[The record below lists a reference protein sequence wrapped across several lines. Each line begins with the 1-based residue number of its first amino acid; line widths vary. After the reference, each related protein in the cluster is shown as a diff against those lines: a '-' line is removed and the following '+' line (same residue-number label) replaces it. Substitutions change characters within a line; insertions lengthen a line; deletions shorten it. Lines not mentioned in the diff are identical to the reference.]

1 MKRNRSSSFRLLR
14 ATLPLDMQLH
24 SHEDHPVAHFTLR
37 THAPESWLPSD
48 EGTLAIDID
57 ETHDEIIV
65 RTPIAGVRQE
75 DLSLSLHNDL
85 LTIRG
90 TRRDPTPQEERVTIL
105 RECHW
110 GPFSRS
116 VILPVHVRGDDAT
129 ATLKDGV
136 LTITLPKTARHG
148 AIPVRHISS
157 R

>member
-1 MKRNRSSSFRLLR
+1 M
-14 ATLPLDMQLH
+14 LPRGTNHDDTV
-24 SHEDHPVAHFTLR
+24 SYFTLH
-37 THAPESWLPSD
+37 THAPEAWLPSD
-48 EGTLAIDID
+48 EGALAIDID
-57 ETHDEIIV
+57 ETHDELIV
-65 RTPIAGVRQE
+65 RTPIAGVKQE

-90 TRRDPTPQEERVTIL
+90 TRRDPATSEERVSIL

-116 VILPVHVRGDDAT
+116 VILPVHVRADDAQ
-129 ATLKDGV
+129 ATLKDGI

-148 AIPVRHISS
+148 SIPVRHIRS